1 MITRPANA
9 DKHPGDIQRLSGARR
24 PKDVVAAERAA
35 KTAAKVKAAAAKET
49 GIQKVAQIENEGRK
63 KRTSDHR
70 TSRINERLTIPRVTR
85 ARKGVDEQ
93 DDFSLDSNRTASGT
107 LCSSEDDDFP
117 DEQSPN
123 EKTKGCSLSVD
134 GENSPEEESASSE
147 SYETDLD
154 DERLEPTIKKTYGKN
169 KKLKKGM
176 AVRAR
181 INTVAADMAQDDRPN
196 VEGVKRKA
204 GTDTETSRTKKPK
217 PPTSSTV
224 GLSGVSSGWKKNKAP
239 QVNLSRAPSTAS
251 TRTTVS
257 RRASSTITMDHED
270 GATASDDGPAF
281 AFGGIPSD
289 TEDVERPGPQ
299 YDGSTNRYRSTPDGI
314 HVPDIQSLAK
324 IEVIHAG
331 PPRLKPGQVN
341 SANNNGRVRIKNS
354 HLPVGTTER
363 FTRKVLPIA
372 LDTVGALAPWDYP
385 DDQQIIDIWN
395 LVFGSWDDHP
405 ITGGDVKGDLF
416 IAVKGLIKRGIS
428 TWLHKFA
435 TAAEKALSM
444 EFEHQGLSGVDEKAA
459 FVQYLLGDTNDM
471 SSKCRPF
478 LWKTAYESDQDED
491 VRLEVLVHDNST
503 FVLHLVRALQGIFQG
518 RLVARTFLEHIL
530 ATSSIEDSNRV
541 LERPV
546 GALIMSIQAVHRTLL
561 YSVEG
566 SFKNPGSKSG
576 AFSKANWGD
585 YNTQS
590 TRGESTIKRA
600 SVFLKRITSLKDQQ
614 WDDIFKAALMMQEH
628 SKQVDAGEHGCG
640 SDDGG
645 TGEDSGDDDDVLFDP
660 LYDEAPEPSSSSGIP
675 VMEDPDPDV

>member
-204 GTDTETSRTKKPK
+204 GTDTEMSRTKKPK

-257 RRASSTITMDHED
+257 RCASSTITMDHED

-331 PPRLKPGQVN
+331 PSPQAWP
-341 SANNNGRVRIKNS
+341 IKFRQQQWASPNQELS
-354 HLPVGTTER
+354 PSY
-363 FTRKVLPIA
+363 
-372 LDTVGALAPWDYP
+372 TVGALAPWDYP

-405 ITGGDVKGDLF
+405 ITSGDVKGDLF

-435 TAAEKALSM
+435 TAAKKALSM

-459 FVQYLLGDTNDM
+459 FVQYLLRDTNDM

-628 SKQVDAGEHGCG
+628 SKQVDAGEHGCR

-660 LYDEAPEPSSSSGIP
+660 LYDEAPEPSSSSGIIQENCNR
-675 VMEDPDPDV
+675 VRG